1 MNKNKKYL
9 SNIQRS
15 KTLLIHLRSFGNN
28 VSAESIKIKKLH
40 ADKYI
45 DHMKHQVITQLIFNN
60 LERFKMDINDI
71 FTTKIQDKN
80 QTRNTICRKTAENRR
95 KLLIFP
101 RGMPV

>member
-60 LERFKMDINDI
+60 LDRFKMDINDI
-71 FTTKIQDKN
+71 FSTKIHDIN
-80 QTRNTICRKTAENRR
+80 QTCNIFGRKTSENRR
-95 KLLIFP
+95 KILIFH
-101 RGMPV
+101 RGVPV